1 VGDARVEELCDG
13 LLAKL
18 LSSKPKEAA
27 AREVGA
33 LGLRTLIAAAQPGAA
48 ASAALARRVSP
59 RLAEAVAVCATAPA
73 PEVQSDALDIC
84 HDLLVRFGGL
94 AAPEHEA
101 LRVALLAQLEGPRPA
116 LRKRAI
122 AGLGALAAALPDAAL
137 LATCD
142 AVLAGLASSSAP
154 SGDLLRARVH
164 AAGALLRAAGPRLG
178 GRLGALLPAV
188 TARAAAA
195 PEGDA
200 ELRELA
206 LAALEAALAR
216 AAPADVAPHREAIT
230 SAALTFLRYDP
241 NFAGEEEDEGAEGG
255 GEEEMADAG
264 DGDDDEGGGDDD
276 DDDGG
281 AYSDDEDVSWKVRR
295 AAARLC
301 GALVTSAASARDDG
315 GALAALYG
323 RVAPALVSRF
333 REREESVRTD
343 VLGVAEAL
351 VRATGA
357 AAAREGAEGGAA
369 AAALDALLPALVR
382 AAAAQLGASAPP
394 RTRSAAFAL
403 LRELAA
409 ARPGRLEAHL
419 GALVAPLARALTE
432 KGGAAAASGGALKAD
447 ALSCARALLAT
458 HRPAAFR
465 PHLRALIPALCASA
479 GERYYKV
486 SAQALRALADAVPA
500 LAPTP
505 ADAAAADAAPLAAQT
520 YAALAS
526 KLSAPDADQEVKEA
540 ALAAM
545 GCLLAAAAGVPGCDA
560 AAGAAALLERARGD
574 ATRLAAVKAL
584 HALAASPLP
593 ALAPALAPLAA
604 PLAAELTSYLRK
616 ASRPL
621 RAASLAALTALLERH
636 AGALPPGAVEGA
648 CAEAAALVG
657 DADLALC
664 SAALALCTRALSRA
678 PAAAAPACAAKALP
692 PALALLPSPLVQGAA
707 LAALRRF
714 FCALATPAAAAA
726 GAPPFPKLLQALLD
740 AGKAATAPGAGKHA
754 AAAVAACVG
763 AACAG
768 AGGSAAADTA
778 ARLLDTLRAPGGAAA
793 AGPVPLLCLGDIG
806 RRTDLSAMSPN
817 VADTLMAAFD
827 APGAGEDIK
836 DAAAAALGGVATGN
850 TGVYLPLIAVQLR
863 EPKAQ
868 YALLR
873 ALRVAL
879 TPRGE
884 RDSAGAG
891 AALAAAASAGE
902 DASGA
907 ADASAPPVAAAL
919 SGAAMEAVLATLFAH
934 ADAEDEAARAAVS
947 ECLGCAVVTHPSAA
961 VPALRA
967 RLGAPSPL
975 LRAVALHGARC
986 ALMERPS
993 AAAAALSSQPGVLDE
1008 LLAALRDGEHG
1019 VRHAAVQLLSA
1030 AAHYAPPLVRPRLGG
1045 ALPALLDTTAPR
1057 PELVRTVDLGPFK
1070 HIVDDGLELRK
1081 ASFECLGVLLDDGC
1095 AAEAEPKDGIAAAVA
1110 AGAGDHYDVK
1120 MGAHAVC
1127 VKLAAVAPG
1136 AALGALD
1143 ALAAALEKTLQ
1154 VKLKADAVKQ
1164 ESDRHEDMLR
1174 SALRAVDALART
1186 PGADANARFA
1196 TLMAKTVQMPPLAPK
1211 YAAIAAE
1218 HAAAAGAAGA
1228 ADAMDTA

>member
-1 VGDARVEELCDG
+1 VGDARVEELADG

-27 AREVGA
+27 SREVGA
-33 LGLRTLIAAAQPGAA
+33 LGLRTLIAAAPPGAA
-48 ASAALARRVSP
+48 ATAALARRVSP
-59 RLAEAVAVCATAPA
+59 RLADAIAVGATAPA
-73 PEVQSDALDIC
+73 HEVQSDALDIV
-84 HDLLVRFGGL
+84 HDLLSRFGGL

-122 AGLGALAAALPDAAL
+122 ACLGALAAALPDGAL
-137 LATCD
+137 IATCD
-142 AVLAGLASSSAP
+142 AVLSGLAASSAP

-178 GRLGALLPAV
+178 SRLGALIPAV
-188 TARAAAA
+188 TQRASAA
-195 PEGDA
+195 PESDS

-206 LAALEAALAR
+206 LAALEAAVSR
-216 AAPADVAPHREAIT
+216 AASADVAPHREAIT

-241 NFAGEEEDEGAEGG
+241 NFAGEEEGDADDVAGG
-255 GEEEMADAG
+255 DEEELADA
-264 DGDDDEGGGDDD
+264 DEDDDGGGDDD

-295 AAARLC
+295 AAARLS
-301 GALVTSAASARDDG
+301 GALVASASSARDDA
-315 GALAALYG
+315 ALAALYG
-323 RVAPALVSRF
+323 RVAPALVARF

-343 VLGVAEAL
+343 VFDVAEAL

-357 AAAREGAEGGAA
+357 SAAREGGGGAP
-369 AAALDALLPALVR
+369 AAALDALLPSLVR

-403 LRELAA
+403 LRELAG
-409 ARPGRLEAHL
+409 ARPGRLQAHL
-419 GALVAPLARALTE
+419 GALVAPLSRALAE
-432 KGGAAAASGGALKAD
+432 KASASGGAALKTD
-447 ALSCARALLAT
+447 ALACARALLAT
-458 HRPAAFR
+458 HSPTAFR
-465 PHLRALIPALCASA
+465 PHLGVLIPSLCAAA
-479 GERYYKV
+479 GDRYYKV
-486 SAQALRALADAVPA
+486 AADALRALADAVPA

-505 ADAAAADAAPLAAQT
+505 EAAAAPDAAPLAAQM
-520 YAALAS
+520 YAALAA
-526 KLSAPDADQEVKEA
+526 KLAAPDADQEVKEA

-560 AAGAAALLERARGD
+560 PAGAAALLERARGD

-584 HALAASPLP
+584 HALAASPLA

-604 PLAAELTSYLRK
+604 PLAAELPAYLRK

-636 AGALPPGAVEGA
+636 AAMLPAAAVDAA
-648 CAEAAALVG
+648 CGEAAALIG
-657 DADLALC
+657 DADLSLC
-664 SAALALCTRALSRA
+664 SAALALCTRALARA
-678 PAAAAPACAAKALP
+678 PAASAPACAAKALP

-714 FCALATPAAAAA
+714 FCALATPAATSA

-793 AGPVPLLCLGDIG
+793 VGPVPLLCLGDIG
-806 RRTDLSAMSPN
+806 RRTDLSSTKPN
-817 VADTLMAAFD
+817 VADALIAAFD
-827 APGAGEDIK
+827 APGEDIK
-836 DAAAAALGGVATGN
+836 DAAATALGGVATGN
-850 TGVYLPLIAVQLR
+850 TGVYLPLIAAKLASA
-863 EPKAQ
+863 PKAQ
-868 YALLR
+868 YPLLR

-884 RDSAGAG
+884 RDSAAS
-891 AALAAAASAGE
+891 AAASAGLAAATSAGGE
-902 DASGA
+902 DGG
-907 ADASAPPVAAAL
+907 DASAPAPAPAL
-919 SGAAMEAVLATLFAH
+919 SGAAMDAVLSTLFAH
-934 ADAEDEAARAAVS
+934 AEAEDEAARAAVS
-947 ECLGCAVVTHPSAA
+947 ECLGCAVVTHPAAA

-967 RLGAPSPL
+967 RLAAPSPL
-975 LRAVALHGARC
+975 LRAVASHGARC

-993 AAAAALSSQPGVLDE
+993 AAAAALSSDAACVDE
-1008 LLAALRDGEHG
+1008 LLARLRDDDHG

-1030 AAHYAPPLVRPRLGG
+1030 AAHYAPALARPRLAS
-1045 ALPALLDTTAPR
+1045 ALPALLDTTIPV

-1081 ASFECLGVLLDDGC
+1081 AAFECLAVLLDDS
-1095 AAEAEPKDGIAAAVA
+1095 ASFADVEPKDGVAAAVA

-1127 VKLAAVAPG
+1127 VKLAAAAPG

-1154 VKLKADAVKQ
+1154 VKLKSDAVKQ
-1164 ESDRHEDMLR
+1164 EVDRHEDLLR
-1174 SALRAVDALART
+1174 SALRAVDALARL
-1186 PGADANARFA
+1186 PDADANARFA
-1196 TLMAKTVQMPPLAPK
+1196 TLMAKTVQVPPLATK

-1218 HAAAAGAAGA
+1218 HAAAAGASGSG
-1228 ADAMDTA
+1228 DAMDTA